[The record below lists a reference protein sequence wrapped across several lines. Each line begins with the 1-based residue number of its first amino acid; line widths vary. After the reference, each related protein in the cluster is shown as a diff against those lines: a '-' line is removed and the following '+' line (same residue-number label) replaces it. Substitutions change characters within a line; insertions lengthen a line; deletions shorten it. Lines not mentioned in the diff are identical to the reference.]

1 MSSGLAAASFIA
13 TRWSKPQKRTSASSS
28 SPSGSARSIVT
39 ARQSAGGLGE
49 QILPVLSRQLDGHMG
64 DRWEAAFRRHL
75 LRMAAAGVFG

>member
-1 MSSGLAAASFIA
+1 MVETAEANLGLLLLAFWLGALD
-13 TRWSKPQKRTSASSS
+13 RHRSAI
-28 SPSGSARSIVT
+28 G
-39 ARQSAGGLGE
+39 GGLGE